1 MVYMAY
7 LYRYLEKK
15 KPLTTGKQATRHY
28 LMTKL
33 SNIPITRHKTQLY
46 M

>member
-1 MVYMAY
+1 MAY

-15 KPLTTGKQATRHY
+15 KPLTTGKQATRYY